1 MAVAGKSTTS
11 LNTRQLNTLY
21 DQAVQE
27 AQWKAADEA
36 RMQPP
41 APIRTTKKYLF
52 RFRPGTGHLNFSLK
66 LPHLPDTFE
75 SERHEKVLTRKFE
88 QNRKRV
94 DGENPKYN
102 LSEIQDEIG
111 RDWIR
116 FTPMPGNRNR
126 QSTSYYATDNEQ
138 IAALL
143 RKRIKE
149 GRGPFR
155 DMVEER
161 PTELI
166 EINGVSIPNTT
177 EGWEAARFAATNL
190 SRNRSLDEE

>member
-11 LNTRQLNTLY
+11 LNARQLNTLY

-41 APIRTTKKYLF
+41 APIRTHKKYLF
-52 RFRPGTGHLNFSLK
+52 RFKPGTGTLNFSVK
-66 LPHLPDTFE
+66 IPHLPDTFE

-94 DGENPKYN
+94 DGENPKYS
-102 LSEIQDEIG
+102 LSDIQDEVG
-111 RDWIR
+111 GDWIT
-116 FTPMPGNRNR
+116 FTPMPGNGNR
-126 QSTSYYATDNEQ
+126 QSTSYYATDSEQ
-138 IAALL
+138 IANFL
-143 RKRIKE
+143 RKQIAT
-149 GRGPFR
+149 GQDQWR
-155 DMVEER
+155 DVREER

-177 EGWEAARFAATNL
+177 EGWEAARFAAEKM